1 MAYSNKNQEKEYQ
14 FNYHKLYKPKMLQKL
29 KDELKTLSQQHEIE
43 TYIDDF
49 VFIYEDVDE
58 CTSTLVQ
65 ITWYQYLLKYIKHRL
80 KVVH

>member
-1 MAYSNKNQEKEYQ
+1 MAFKNPTRETEYQ
-14 FNYHKLYKPKMLQKL
+14 KNYHQKYKPKMLQKL

-43 TYIDDF
+43 AYIDDF

-58 CTSTLVQ
+58 STSTLVQ
-65 ITWYQYLLKYIKHRL
+65 ITWYKYLIKFIRHRL